1 MIKKLIAAAVL
12 LAIQTGIIKQ
22 VQAQHK
28 APSTKTRVIATTDG
42 EIDDQCSLVRFLLY
56 TNEWDVEG
64 IITSSSQYHSHVK
77 KWPGDNWP
85 DPYLAAYEKVYP
97 NLVKHDKRYPSSAYL
112 RKRTLL
118 GNVDTQGEMTKMT
131 PGADLITKVLL
142 NDADKRPVWLLAW
155 GGTNT
160 IARALKTIEENHPN
174 KMAAVANKMRF
185 YLIWEQDSTYQ
196 TYIKPHWGKYN
207 IPTIIADQFE
217 AIAYRWAETQA
228 DEMHPWF
235 QGPWMKQHILENHG
249 PLTAIYP
256 AMENGDF
263 RSEGDSPS
271 FIHLIPTGLR
281 NMESPS
287 YGGWGGRFVRVR
299 ANTWLDSV
307 LVPGYQYPEGRWF
320 SGSSW
325 GRLSVKA
332 TPPASRDEV
341 LAYFKQMWRWSD
353 AMQNDFAARADWCV
367 KPYSQA
373 NHPPVVNQ
381 TMVKDVVAK
390 PGSRVKLSVAGST
403 DPDKNKL
410 SYHWYVYP
418 EPSNFIAD
426 GPVSKEAVQVDNAE
440 KAIASVIV
448 PKGKGTLHFICAV
461 IDNGTP
467 ALTRYAR
474 IIVNVKP

>member
-1 MIKKLIAAAVL
+1 MRRVIIAMVL
-12 LAIQTGIIKQ
+12 LNLFTVLII
-22 VQAQHK
+22 QAQ
-28 APSTKTRVIATTDG
+28 AQQNITADKTRVIVTTDG
-42 EIDDQCSLVRFLLY
+42 EIDDQCSMVRFLLY

-64 IITSSSQYHSHVK
+64 FITSSSQYHWHGH
-77 KWPGDNWP
+77 KWPGDHWV
-85 DPYLAAYEKVYP
+85 DPYLDAYAKVYS
-97 NLVKHDKRYPSSAYL
+97 NLIKHDKNYPSPAYL
-112 RKRTLL
+112 KQRTLL
-118 GNVDTQGEMTKMT
+118 GNVETQGEMTGMT

-142 NDADKRPVWLLAW
+142 NESDKRPIWLLAW

-160 IARALKTIEENHPN
+160 IARALKTIEEKQPA
-174 KMAAVANKMRF
+174 KMADVARKMRF

-196 TYIKPHWGKYN
+196 TYIKPHWGKFN

-217 AIAYRWAETQA
+217 ALAYRWAETQP
-228 DEMHPWF
+228 DELHPYF
-235 QGPWMKQHILENHG
+235 QGNWMKQHILENHG

-256 AMENGDF
+256 AMPNGDF

-281 NMESPS
+281 NLESPG

-299 ANTWLDSV
+299 ANIWLDSV
-307 LVPGYQYPEGRWF
+307 LIPGYQYPEGRWF

-325 GRLSVKA
+325 GRLSVKEK
-332 TPPASRDEV
+332 PPASREQV
-341 LAYFKQMWRWSD
+341 LPYFKQMWCWSE
-353 AMQNDFAARADWCV
+353 ALQNDFAARADWCV
-367 KPYSQA
+367 KTYQEA

-381 TMVKDVVAK
+381 TQVKDITAK

-403 DPDKNKL
+403 DPDGNRL

-426 GPVSKEAVQVDNAE
+426 GPVSKDAVQVSNASQ
-440 KAIASVIV
+440 ATASVVI
-448 PKGKGTLHFICAV
+448 PKGKGSLHFICAV
-461 IDNGTP
+461 TDNGKP

-474 IIVNVKP
+474 IIVSVNP